1 MAKFR
6 FTAGPW
12 NVNEGVEAFGPG
24 VRPTIDM
31 EEKFKKFAEIGMSG
45 VQFHDD
51 DAVPDMNNMTE
62 KQIIDYAKDV
72 KATLDKYGLAAE
84 FVAPRLWMDPHT
96 TDGGFTSNS
105 KEDYEFAMW
114 RAHRS
119 IDIANALGAKNI
131 VLWLAREG
139 TLCAESKDPVQ
150 KIGQLIDSID
160 DMLTYDDKIKV
171 LIESKPNEPIDRSYC
186 GTIGHV
192 MAVSAASKDPKRVG
206 AVLESAHA
214 ILAGL
219 DPANDMGFA
228 LAMNKLWGV
237 HLNDQNGI
245 RYDQDK
251 TFGVENLRNAFNQ
264 VKVLY
269 ENNFGD
275 RGNFECVGLD
285 VKALRTQ
292 PDEDCYRHIINSK
305 RICELLLEKVKR
317 FDYEFQAA
325 CVKEQN
331 FEKLEMYVMELLM
344 GIA

>member
-1 MAKFR
+1 MKSRFK

-24 VRPTIDM
+24 VRETIDL
-31 EEKFKKFAEIGMSG
+31 EAKVKKFAEIGLSG

-51 DAVPDMNNMTE
+51 DAVPDMNNMSE
-62 KQIIDYAKDV
+62 KQIVDYAKDV
-72 KATLDKYGLAAE
+72 KSMLDKYGMTAE

-114 RAHRS
+114 RAKRS
-119 IDIANALGAKNI
+119 IDIANALGAKNV

-139 TLCAESKDPVQ
+139 TLCAESKDPVE
-150 KIGQLIDSID
+150 KIGQLITSID
-160 DMLTYDDKIKV
+160 EMLAYDPKIKI

-192 MAVSAASKDPKRVG
+192 MAVSAASKDPSRVG

-219 DPANDMGFA
+219 DPANEMAFA
-228 LAMNKLWGV
+228 LKFGKLGSV
-237 HLNDQNGI
+237 HLNDQNGC

-251 TFGVENLRNAFNQ
+251 TFGSENLRNAFNQ
-264 VKVLY
+264 IKVLCDHNY
-269 ENNFGD
+269 GANGEM
-275 RGNFECVGLD
+275 VGLD
-285 VKALRTQ
+285 VKAMRTQ
-292 PDEDCYRHIINSK
+292 KPDDQYRHIQNSMK
-305 RICELLLEKVKR
+305 LAMMMEQKVEK
-317 FDYEFQAA
+317 FDRAFQAE
-325 CVKEQN
+325 CIKERN
-331 FEKLEMYVMELLM
+331 YEKLEMYVMELLLTD
-344 GIA
+344 

>member
-1 MAKFR
+1 MKSRFK

-24 VRPTIDM
+24 VRETIDL
-31 EEKFKKFAEIGMSG
+31 ETKVKKFAEIGLSG

-51 DAVPDMNNMTE
+51 DAVPDMNNMSE

-72 KATLDKYGLAAE
+72 KSMLDKYGMVAE

-114 RAHRS
+114 RAKRS
-119 IDIANALGAKNI
+119 IDIANALGAKNV

-139 TLCAESKDPVQ
+139 TLCAESKDPVE
-150 KIGQLIDSID
+150 KIGQLITSID
-160 DMLTYDDKIKV
+160 EMLAYDPKIKI

-192 MAVSAASKDPKRVG
+192 MAVSAASKDPSRVG

-219 DPANDMGFA
+219 DPANEMAFA
-228 LAMNKLWGV
+228 LKFGKLGSV
-237 HLNDQNGI
+237 HLNDQNGC

-251 TFGVENLRNAFNQ
+251 TFGSENLRNAFNQ
-264 VKVLY
+264 IKVLCDHNY
-269 ENNFGD
+269 GANGEM
-275 RGNFECVGLD
+275 VGLD
-285 VKALRTQ
+285 VKAMRTQ
-292 PDEDCYRHIINSK
+292 KPDDQYRHIQNSMK
-305 RICELLLEKVKR
+305 LAMMMEQKVEK
-317 FDYEFQAA
+317 FDRAFQAK
-325 CVKEQN
+325 CIEERN
-331 FEKLEMYVMELLM
+331 YEKLEMYVMELLLTD
-344 GIA
+344 